1 MIQDL
6 NAMKL
11 DWCEVGDAR
20 NAIVSYFN
28 DPSRNCSI
36 ECLINHCSVQKKKKY
51 NIDANAKIPGL
62 FLNIL
67 CAFITKQTLVPI
79 ISLFP

>member
-20 NAIVSYFN
+20 NANVSYFN
-28 DPSRNCSI
+28 DPSRKS
-36 ECLINHCSVQKKKKY
+36 
-51 NIDANAKIPGL
+51 
-62 FLNIL
+62 
-67 CAFITKQTLVPI
+67 
-79 ISLFP
+79 